1 MAASTINTDFIRKH
15 PAQTV
20 LTVLGLSG
28 VVLIFLPYVNV
39 DRWYVPVVTFLEG
52 LEERNLFM
60 IAFVG
65 PFVVL
70 PLFISAGYLRWVLTG
85 GLSPWEGRLG
95 YTLALLVV
103 APFLLL
109 VIQAWWESD
118 LLKDWDLFVFPALGL
133 GAGGWFIIQEFRHGA
148 PRTLTG
154 LVAMQLVYLPFA
166 VFWLAS
172 LIGALI
178 GALYVKMSDVG
189 VGAYLVPIT
198 VIVYTVQAA
207 LSVHGQPQKLFRLLP
222 LVLVW
227 VPWVGLCVW
236 AWLEG

>member
-1 MAASTINTDFIRKH
+1 MKRLTTI
-15 PAQTV
+15 QGV

-39 DRWYVPVVTFLEG
+39 DRWYVPVVSFLEG

-95 YTLALLVV
+95 YTLALMVV
-103 APFLLL
+103 ASFLLL

-133 GAGGWFIIQEFRHGA
+133 GAGGWFIIQKFRHGA
-148 PRTLTG
+148 LPTSTA
-154 LVAMQLVYLPFA
+154 LVALQLAHLPFA
-166 VFWLAS
+166 LFWLAL

-178 GALYVKMSDVG
+178 DGEVSLSDIG
-189 VGAYLVPIT
+189 TGAYLAFLT
-198 VIVYTVQAA
+198 VLIYTAQAA
-207 LSVHGQPQKLFRLLP
+207 LSVCGQRRFLLRLLP
-222 LVLVW
+222 LGLIW
-227 VPWVGLCVW
+227 VAGSVW